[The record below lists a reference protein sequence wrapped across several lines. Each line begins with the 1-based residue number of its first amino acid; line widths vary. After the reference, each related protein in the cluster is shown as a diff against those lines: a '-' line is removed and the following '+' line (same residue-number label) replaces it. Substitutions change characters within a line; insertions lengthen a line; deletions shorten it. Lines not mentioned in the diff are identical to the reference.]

1 MRSEEFIVE
10 AEARIQHAEDLVF
23 WEGSKGAMRAVNSL
37 ANMAKGD
44 GHKAATIKWDG
55 SPAVI
60 FGRDLNG
67 DFILTDKSGFGAKGY
82 DGKPTNGEDLEGML
96 LNRSVGKNKDNPN
109 YRAFAGRMKNV
120 FKVFESAVPSSH
132 QGYFKGDLLYFSTPQ
147 EKNGRFIFKPNT
159 VTYSVDVNSEVGK
172 KIAKSQT
179 GVVIHR
185 EMDEGGTEAPI
196 KNFDMFEGTSLLV
209 LPPVQAQAAP
219 EVDMAQIKS
228 LSSLVQS
235 NGPAIDSFLDRSKL
249 AAMKVSDFSQILYTY
264 LNSKV
269 DKGLDNLGKDFVQWL
284 TTSKVSKPKQA
295 KLIEYVKENIQAF
308 QAIWQTVNGIM
319 KVKDNIIDQL
329 EQQSTDIKASI
340 GNTPGGEGYVLQ
352 NPGGDIKLV
361 NRSGFSKANRAVQR

>member
-1 MRSEEFIVE
+1 M
-10 AEARIQHAEDLVF
+10 
-23 WEGSKGAMRAVNSL
+23 
-37 ANMAKGD
+37 
-44 GHKAATIKWDG
+44 
-55 SPAVI
+55 
-60 FGRDLNG
+60 
-67 DFILTDKSGFGAKGY
+67 
-82 DGKPTNGEDLEGML
+82 
-96 LNRSVGKNKDNPN
+96 
-109 YRAFAGRMKNV
+109 
-120 FKVFESAVPSSH
+120 
-132 QGYFKGDLLYFSTPQ
+132 
-147 EKNGRFIFKPNT
+147 
-159 VTYSVDVNSEVGK
+159 
-172 KIAKSQT
+172 
-179 GVVIHR
+179 
-185 EMDEGGTEAPI
+185 
-196 KNFDMFEGTSLLV
+196 
-209 LPPVQAQAAP
+209 QAQAAP

-284 TTSKVSKPKQA
+284 TASKVSKPKQA